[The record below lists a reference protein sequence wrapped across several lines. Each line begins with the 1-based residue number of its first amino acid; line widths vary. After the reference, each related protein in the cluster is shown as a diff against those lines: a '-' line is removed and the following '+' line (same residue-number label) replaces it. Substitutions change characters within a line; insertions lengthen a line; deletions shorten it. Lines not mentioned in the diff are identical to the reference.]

1 METTFLQRFAKE
13 IHEKHPDNLDQLCF
27 VFPSKRAGL
36 FFKKELAKLKDASFW
51 APQVL
56 TIETFIEELAGLTI
70 ISPLEQIFQLYEVH
84 QKLNIQP
91 QLSFEKFIDSA
102 KIVLAD
108 FNDID
113 MAFADADALFENVKD
128 YVELENWDP
137 SDAKE
142 TSLAKKYLETFENLP
157 VYYKAYQEKL
167 LSQNKAYQGLVY
179 RQLQRKIL
187 KDSEG
192 EITRVASM
200 WSKIYVAGLNALTTA
215 EKWVFDWLENEE
227 RLAVYFEA
235 ESQMIE
241 DSDQESGRFIRD
253 FSREKGPDF
262 KWVNDYLTD
271 ATKDIQTYAVNG
283 NLAMA
288 RMVGELFSE
297 KNQLTHGNET
307 AVILADENL
316 LMPVLESLP
325 TNIGEVNVTLGF
337 PLGLT
342 SFMSFAEQLFAMQKL
357 AQTRNGGRQFYF
369 KDVVK
374 VLTNPIL
381 VTVFGKEENF
391 EKLNKQV
398 VSLNRVWIDESF
410 LMEKFHEN
418 NVFEGVGSAFS
429 DWVKKPLS
437 SIQYL
442 NGSINKFQEK
452 MEQSGVVDDV
462 LTEQLYFF
470 KTSLIKLQQ
479 FIDTFNQELSLDA
492 LRRIF
497 KQLVSPMQVPF
508 SGEPLAG
515 IQIMGLLETR
525 LLSFKNI
532 IFVSVNEG
540 VIPSKGG
547 YQSFL
552 PFALRTGFK
561 IQTHQ
566 DRESLF
572 AYHFYRI
579 LSQAENINLIFDT
592 SSEGVGSNE
601 KSRFI
606 RQIEQEWPE
615 KSKNIKFTENVGVFE
630 DDAINVPGGIEKTPE
645 VIANIKRFLTTKGL
659 SPSALNTY
667 VESPI
672 DFYYK
677 NVIGIYEPKSVNE
690 EVEHNTFGSI
700 VHACL
705 EEFYKPFEKRVLQV
719 GELKEAFKVVDDIIE
734 TEFTKEIPVYSR
746 GKHYLSFYSVKQY
759 VKRFIKLDIDFIED
773 FKFPITLDKNELNLR
788 VTMKVDESEIIFK
801 GIADRVE
808 TRQGVKYI
816 IDYKTGAVKTA
827 DLKTE
832 SIDSLHDN
840 HKSKLVQLLMYAWLA
855 HKELGAA
862 KVVSGIYTL
871 RDTKLTLLPATV
883 DKVTDF
889 SKSDFDE
896 FEMYLISKVNEM
908 LNPEIPLERATD
920 YQFAVF

>member
-13 IHEKHPDNLDQLCF
+13 IHEKHPGNLDQLCF

-36 FFKKELAKLKDASFW
+36 FFKKELAKLKGASFW

-84 QKLNIQP
+84 KTRKIQP
-91 QLSFEKFIDSA
+91 QLPFEKFIDPA
-102 KIVLAD
+102 KIILAD

-113 MAFADADALFENVKD
+113 MAFADAESLFENVKD

-157 VYYKAYQEKL
+157 VYYHAYQKIL
-167 LSQNKAYQGLVY
+167 LDQNKAYQGLVY
-179 RQLQRKIL
+179 RQLKRNIL
-187 KDSEG
+187 KDSDG
-192 EITRVASM
+192 EIAQISSKWT
-200 WSKIYVAGLNALTTA
+200 KIYVAGLNALTTA
-215 EKWVFDWLENEE
+215 EKWVFDWLEKEE

-235 ESQMIE
+235 ESQMME

-253 FSREKGPDF
+253 FAREKGRDF

-271 ATKDIQTYAVNG
+271 ATKDINTYAVNG
-283 NLAMA
+283 NLAMS

-297 KNQLTHGNET
+297 NKQLTHGNET

-325 TNIGEVNVTLGF
+325 THIGEVNVTLGF

-357 AQTRNGGRQFYF
+357 AQTRNGMRQFYF

-381 VTVFGKEENF
+381 VTVLGKEESF

-410 LMEKFHEN
+410 LTEKFHEN

-437 SIQYL
+437 AIEYL

-452 MEQSGVVDDV
+452 VEQSGVVDDV

-479 FIDTFNQELSLDA
+479 FIDSFNEELSLDA

-515 IQIMGLLETR
+515 VQIMGLLETR

-547 YQSFL
+547 SQSFL
-552 PFALRTGFK
+552 PYALRTGFK

-606 RQIEQEWPE
+606 RQIEQEWPD
-615 KSKNIKFTENVGVFE
+615 KSANIKFTENVGVFE
-630 DDAINVPGGIEKTPE
+630 DDAINVPRAIEKTPE

-705 EEFYKPFEKRVLQV
+705 EEFYKPFEKRVLKASD
-719 GELKEAFKVVDDIIE
+719 LSEAFKEVDEIIQR
-734 TEFTKEIPVYSR
+734 EFTKEIPVYSR

-759 VKRFIKLDIDFIED
+759 VKRFIKLDIDFIDD
-773 FKFPITLDKNELNLR
+773 FKFPITLDKNEMNLR
-788 VTMKVDESEIIFK
+788 VSLKIGDSKVIFK

-816 IDYKTGAVKTA
+816 IDYKTGAVQAT
-827 DLKTE
+827 DLKTS
-832 SIDSLHDN
+832 SIEDLHET
-840 HKSKLVQLLMYAWLA
+840 HKSKLVQLLMYAWFA
-855 HKELGAA
+855 HKELMAE

-871 RDTKLTLLPATV
+871 RDTKLTLLPAKI
-883 DKVTDF
+883 DKKTEF
-889 SKSDFDE
+889 SKLDFEE
-896 FEMYLISKVNEM
+896 FEEYLISKVNEM

-920 YQFAVF
+920 YQFAIF